1 MLIIFFFKS
10 LKHKKLMDKYT
21 QKLEQ
26 LYHDVNV
33 NALERKYG
41 FPKQEILR
49 LKEENRALT
58 NELKV
63 NNDAILGVL
72 NKLKKHKSQSE

>member
-1 MLIIFFFKS
+1 MAELNNKMAAKDS
-10 LKHKKLMDKYT
+10 
-21 QKLEQ
+21 
-26 LYHDVNV
+26 
-33 NALERKYG
+33 
-41 FPKQEILR
+41 EILR